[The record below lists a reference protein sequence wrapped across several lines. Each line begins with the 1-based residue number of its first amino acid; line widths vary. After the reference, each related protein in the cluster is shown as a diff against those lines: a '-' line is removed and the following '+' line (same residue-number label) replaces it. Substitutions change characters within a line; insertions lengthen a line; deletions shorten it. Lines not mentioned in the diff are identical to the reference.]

1 MKPTA
6 SNAPEIKTDIL
17 TRRLYANDASMYE
30 EIPQAVAF
38 PRNADDL
45 QFLVRWAADKKMPI
59 TARAAGTSLA
69 GQTTGGGLI
78 VDTSRYLTGI
88 TDLDVDGHSIWVEPG
103 VIRDSLNDF
112 VAPFGLLYGP
122 DTSTTNRC
130 MIGGMIGNNSAGNFS
145 VKYGSTRDH
154 VIALDTILSDGSRVE
169 FGPLSNDE
177 LKLKLVL
184 PTFEGAIYRD
194 MVAIIQAHRDT
205 ILDNSPHAQIKRR
218 NTGYALDRLCLMEP
232 FESGGEPFNLAKMLC
247 GSEGTLALT
256 VKAKVNLEPL
266 PRNNILII
274 SQFEDLYE
282 ALELTALCVQ
292 HKPAAVELVDD
303 VVLNATK
310 GNIALSRN
318 RFFLQGEPRCILI
331 TQLDGDDWD
340 ALVAQGDA
348 IIEEIRGTGKGY
360 HHSVMTDPD
369 EKRRVWDLRK
379 AGLGLLMGL
388 LTENRSPE
396 FVDDTAVRVDDLP
409 NYIRD
414 FEQIMHKYKTSSVY
428 YAHASVGELHLRPSI
443 NVKSQEGLDK
453 MKAIAGEVA
462 ELIRKYR
469 GSFSGEHGDGRIRA
483 PFLEQVLGRDMVAL
497 FERVKEIWD
506 PEHLLN
512 PNKIVFPQPMDTDLR
527 FGPHYHMAKVDT
539 VFKWRKEGGFD
550 MALEACN
557 GAGVCR
563 KLVASGGTMCPSYR
577 ATFEERDVTRGRAN
591 IFRQLFAGEAA
602 DAFGS
607 EELKDALSLCL
618 SCKACKSECPA
629 NVDMARM
636 KAEFW
641 HGYHQRKGVPMS
653 HQFFG
658 NPGAL
663 YPMAM
668 LTPGLS
674 NAVAASRLGKIVLQR
689 ILGVHPKR
697 SLPKFASKSFRSTV
711 RNEQIVGTTVFLGK
725 VLLMVDLFNDVHDP
739 EVAIAAKRVL
749 EHMGFEVLVSD
760 HAEAGRTHISKG
772 LLDKAK
778 EIADRNI
785 HYLKSY
791 AEQGIAIIGLEPSE
805 ILTLRDE
812 YLDLCDDGDLETAQ
826 LVAQQSY
833 MLEEFLLLEDN
844 RALLHQ
850 RFNAHGRAVMV
861 HGHCHAKALVGMTPM
876 MEVLSEVGYLPTDS
890 GAGCCGMAGSF
901 GYEEDTY
908 VLSMQVGEQSLFP
921 AVRILDQGMLI
932 CAHGF
937 SCRHQIADGTGR
949 KAEHP
954 AVLLLAL
961 IEDDELRR

>member
-1 MKPTA
+1 MKPIAT
-6 SNAPEIKTDIL
+6 NAPEIRTDIL

-38 PRNADDL
+38 PRNAEDL
-45 QFLVRWAADKKMPI
+45 QFLVRWAAKNEMPI

-78 VDTSRYLTGI
+78 VDTSRYMTGI

-112 VAPFGLLYGP
+112 VAPYGLLYGP

-130 MIGGMIGNNSAGNFS
+130 MVGGMIGNNSAGNFS

-169 FGPLSNDE
+169 FGPLSNEELDE
-177 LKLKLVL
+177 KLAL
-184 PTFEGAIYRD
+184 PTFEGTIYRE
-194 MVAIIQAHRDT
+194 MVAIILEHRDA
-205 ILDNSPHAQIKRR
+205 IVANSPHLDIKRR
-218 NTGYALDRLCLMEP
+218 NTGYALDRLCHMEP
-232 FESGGEPFNLAKMLC
+232 FEPGGEPFNLAKMLC

-266 PRNNILII
+266 PKFNVLII

-318 RFFLQGEPRCILI
+318 RFFLQGEPRCILV

-340 ALVAQGDA
+340 LLVEQGMAL
-348 IIEEIRGTGKGY
+348 IEEIKTTGKGY
-360 HHSVMTDPD
+360 HHSLMTDPD

-396 FVDDTAVRVDDLP
+396 FVDDTAVRVQDLP

-414 FEQIMHKYKTSSVY
+414 FEQIMQKYKTSSVY

-443 NVKSQEGLDK
+443 DVKSQEGLDK
-453 MKAIAGEVA
+453 MKSIAAEVA
-462 ELIRKYR
+462 EIIRKYR

-483 PFLEQVLGRDMVAL
+483 PFLELVLGREMVAL
-497 FERVKEIWD
+497 FERVKEVWD
-506 PEHLLN
+506 AGQLLN
-512 PNKIVFPQPMDTDLR
+512 PNKIIHPKPMDEDLR
-527 FGPHYHMAKVDT
+527 FGPDYHMAKIDT

-591 IFRQLFAGEAA
+591 IFRQLFAGHAA
-602 DAFGS
+602 EAFGS

-641 HGYHQRKGVPMS
+641 HGYHQRHGTPWA

-658 NPGAL
+658 NPGVL
-663 YPMAM
+663 YPLAM
-668 LTPGLS
+668 ITPGLTNIIAGS
-674 NAVAASRLGKIVLQR
+674 SLGKMAMRRWI
-689 ILGVHPKR
+689 GVHPKR
-697 SLPKFASKSFRSTV
+697 SLPKFAAKSFRSKLRQEHLPGSVATRGQV
-711 RNEQIVGTTVFLGK
+711 M
-725 VLLMVDLFNDVHDP
+725 LMVDLFNDVHDP
-739 EVAIAAKRVL
+739 DVAMSAKKVL
-749 EHMGFEVLVSD
+749 EHLGYEVHVSD

-778 EIADRNI
+778 EIAVRNI
-785 HYLKSY
+785 RYLHEYVSK
-791 AEQGIAIIGLEPSE
+791 GISIVGLEPSE

-812 YLDLCDDGDLETAQ
+812 YLDLCDDVDLEAAKS
-826 LVAQQSY
+826 VAQNSF
-833 MLEEFLLLEDN
+833 MIEEFLLLDGN
-844 RALLHQ
+844 RPMLKE
-850 RFNAHGRAVMV
+850 RFDAGGKAVMV
-861 HGHCHAKALVGMTPM
+861 HGHCHAKALVGMSAM

-901 GYEEDTY
+901 GYEEETY
-908 VLSMQVGEQSLFP
+908 EISMQVGEQTLFP
-921 AVRILDQGMLI
+921 AVRSLDQGMLI

-954 AVLLLAL
+954 AVLVERAMS
-961 IEDDELRR
+961 R

>member
-1 MKPTA
+1 MKPIA
-6 SNAPEIKTDIL
+6 SNAPEIRTDIL

-30 EIPQAVAF
+30 EMPQAVAF
-38 PRNADDL
+38 PYHAEHL
-45 QFLVRWAADKKMPI
+45 QYLMKWAAERQMPI

-69 GQTTGGGLI
+69 GQTTGNGLI
-78 VDTSRYLTGI
+78 VDTSRYMTAITG
-88 TDLDVDGHSIWVEPG
+88 LDVESRSIWVEPG

-154 VIALDTILSDGSRVE
+154 VIAIDAVLSDGSRVE
-169 FGPLSNDE
+169 FGPLTPTE
-177 LKLKLVL
+177 LEEKMAL
-184 PTFEGAIYRD
+184 PTFEGKIYRE
-194 MVAIIQAHRDT
+194 MVALVREHRDV
-205 ILDNSPHAQIKRR
+205 ILANSPHSDIKRR
-218 NTGYALDRLCLMEP
+218 NTGYALDRLCMMEP
-232 FESGGEPFNLAKMLC
+232 FEPGGEPFNLAKMLC

-266 PRNNILII
+266 PKHNVLVI
-274 SQFEDLYE
+274 SQFNDLYE
-282 ALELTALCVQ
+282 ALELTAQCVQ
-292 HKPAAVELVDD
+292 HRPAAVELVDD

-331 TQLDGDDWD
+331 TQLDGDDWNT
-340 ALVAQGDA
+340 LVAQGA
-348 IIEEIRGTGKGY
+348 ALVEELAATGKGY
-360 HHSVMTDPD
+360 NHSLMTDAD

-396 FVDDTAVRVDDLP
+396 FVDDTAVRVEDLP

-414 FEQIMHKYKTSSVY
+414 FEQIMQKYKTSSVY

-443 NVKSQEGLDK
+443 DVKSQAGLEK
-453 MKAIAGEVA
+453 MKAIAAEVA
-462 ELIRKYR
+462 QIIRTYR

-483 PFLEQVLGRDMVAL
+483 PFLELVLGRDMVAL

-506 PEHLLN
+506 SSNLLN
-512 PNKIVFPQPMDTDLR
+512 PNKIVFPKPMDTDLR
-527 FGPHYHMAKVDT
+527 FGPDYHMAKVDT

-602 DAFGS
+602 DAFES

-641 HGYHQRKGVPMS
+641 HGYHRRKGVPGS
-653 HQFFG
+653 HRFFG
-658 NPGAL
+658 DPGAL
-663 YPMAM
+663 YPIAM

-674 NAVAASRLGKIVLQR
+674 NSIAASRFGKAVLKR
-689 ILGVHPKR
+689 LAGVHPNR
-697 SLPKFASKSFRSTV
+697 SLPKFASKSFRSRV
-711 RNEQIVGTTVFLGK
+711 KHEDIRKSDQNRGK
-725 VLLMVDLFNDVHDP
+725 VMLMVDLFNDVHDP
-739 EVAIAAKRVL
+739 DVAMAAKRVL
-749 EHMGFEVLVSD
+749 EHIGYDVLISD

-778 EIADRNI
+778 DIAERNI
-785 HYLKSY
+785 RYLAPY
-791 AEQGIAIIGLEPSE
+791 AKEGISIVGLEPSE

-812 YLDLCDDGDLETAQ
+812 YIDLCDDDLLDDARV
-826 LVAQQSY
+826 VASRSF
-833 MLEEFLLLEDN
+833 MLEEFLLTEHN
-844 RALLHQ
+844 RPLLKKSFDGGN
-850 RFNAHGRAVMV
+850 RSVLV
-861 HGHCHAKALVGMTPM
+861 HGHCHAKALVGMEPM
-876 MEVLSEVGYLPTDS
+876 LEVLSEIRYIPSDS
-890 GAGCCGMAGSF
+890 KAGCCGMAGSF
-901 GYEEDTY
+901 GYEVETY
-908 VLSMQVGEQSLFP
+908 DVSMQVGEQTLFP
-921 AVRILDQGMLI
+921 AIRSLDQGMLI

-949 KAEHP
+949 TAEHP
-954 AVLLLAL
+954 AVLLERA
-961 IEDDELRR
+961 IIGG

>member
-1 MKPTA
+1 
-6 SNAPEIKTDIL
+6 
-17 TRRLYANDASMYE
+17 
-30 EIPQAVAF
+30 
-38 PRNADDL
+38 
-45 QFLVRWAADKKMPI
+45 
-59 TARAAGTSLA
+59 
-69 GQTTGGGLI
+69 
-78 VDTSRYLTGI
+78 
-88 TDLDVDGHSIWVEPG
+88 
-103 VIRDSLNDF
+103 
-112 VAPFGLLYGP
+112 
-122 DTSTTNRC
+122 
-130 MIGGMIGNNSAGNFS
+130 
-145 VKYGSTRDH
+145 

>member
-1 MKPTA
+1 MKPIA
-6 SNAPEIKTDIL
+6 SNAPEIRTDIL

-30 EIPQAVAF
+30 EMPQAVAF
-38 PRNADDL
+38 PYHAEHL
-45 QFLVRWAADKKMPI
+45 QYLVKWAAEHQMPI

-69 GQTTGGGLI
+69 GQTTGNGLI
-78 VDTSRYLTGI
+78 IDTSRYMTAISG
-88 TDLDVDGHSIWVEPG
+88 LDVDNRSVWVEPG

-112 VAPFGLLYGP
+112 VAGHGLLYGP

-154 VIALDTILSDGSRVE
+154 VIAIDAVLSDGSRVE
-169 FGPLSNDE
+169 FGALTPAE
-177 LKLKLVL
+177 LEEKLAL
-184 PTFEGAIYRD
+184 PTFEGKIYRE
-194 MVAIIQAHRDT
+194 MIALVREHRET
-205 ILDNSPHAQIKRR
+205 ILENSPHSDIKRR
-218 NTGYALDRLCLMEP
+218 NTGYALDRLCMMEP
-232 FESGGEPFNLAKMLC
+232 FEPGGEPFNLAKMLC

-256 VKAKVNLEPL
+256 AKAHVNLEPL
-266 PRNNILII
+266 PKYNVLVI
-274 SQFEDLYE
+274 SQFNDLYE
-282 ALELTALCVQ
+282 ALELTAQCVQ

-303 VVLNATK
+303 VVLDATK

-340 ALVAQGDA
+340 TLVAQGA
-348 IIEEIRGTGKGY
+348 ALVEELGATGKGY
-360 HHSVMTDPD
+360 HHSLMTDAD

-396 FVDDTAVRVDDLP
+396 FVDDTAVRVEDLP

-414 FEQIMHKYKTSSVY
+414 FEQIMQKYKTSSVY

-443 NVKSQEGLDK
+443 DVKSQAGLDK
-453 MKAIAGEVA
+453 MKAIAAEVA
-462 ELIRKYR
+462 QIIRSYR

-483 PFLEQVLGRDMVAL
+483 PFLELVLGRDMVAL

-506 PEHLLN
+506 PNHLFN
-512 PNKIVFPQPMDTDLR
+512 PNKIVFPKPMDTDLR
-527 FGPHYHMAKVDT
+527 FGPDYHMAKVDT

-591 IFRQLFAGEAA
+591 IFRQLFAGQAA
-602 DAFGS
+602 DAFAS

-641 HGYHQRKGVPMS
+641 HGYHQRKGIPRS
-653 HQFFG
+653 HRFFG
-658 NPGAL
+658 DPGAL

-674 NAVAASRLGKIVLQR
+674 NSIAASRFGKMVLR
-689 ILGVHPKR
+689 HLAGVHPAR
-697 SLPKFASKSFRSTV
+697 SLPAFASKSFRKRVKS
-711 RNEQIVGTTVFLGK
+711 EQIQLSGPNRGSVM
-725 VLLMVDLFNDVHDP
+725 LMVDLFNDVHDP
-739 EVAIAAKRVL
+739 DVASAAKRVL
-749 EHMGFEVLVSD
+749 EHLGYEVLISD
-760 HAEAGRTHISKG
+760 YSEAGRTHISKG

-778 EIADRNI
+778 EIADRNVS
-785 HYLKSY
+785 YLKSY
-791 AEQGIAIIGLEPSE
+791 AMEGVAIIGLEPSE

-812 YLDLCDDGDLETAQ
+812 YIDLCDDDMLEDARM
-826 LVAQQSY
+826 VAGNSF
-833 MLEEFLLLEDN
+833 MLEEFLLLDQN
-844 RALLHQ
+844 RKLLKE
-850 RFNAHGRAVMV
+850 RFNGANRGVLV
-861 HGHCHAKALVGMTPM
+861 HGHCHAKALVGMEPM
-876 MEVLSEVGYLPTDS
+876 LQVLSEAGYIPSDS
-890 GAGCCGMAGSF
+890 KAGCCGMAGSF

-908 VLSMQVGEQSLFP
+908 EVSMQVGEQTLFP
-921 AVRILDQGMLI
+921 AVRALDQGMSI

-949 KAEHP
+949 SAEHP
-954 AVLLLAL
+954 AVL
-961 IEDDELRR
+961 IEKAMI